1 MPDWTARLT
10 HLAAK
15 YDVPGAVLGVWAD
28 GEQTIAPYGVLNRRT
43 GVETTADSVFQ
54 LGSVTKPWTATMIVQ
69 LAAEGRLALDDAVVK
84 LLPEASIDPRITV
97 RQLLSHTSGIDGDVF
112 TDTGRGD
119 DCVERYVALLA
130 DVPQLF
136 EPGTAYSYCNAGF
149 VVLGRIIEVL
159 DGRTWDESLRA
170 RLVEPLGLTATMTLP
185 EEAILH
191 RAAVGHLGSDG
202 SVVSTWQLPRSL
214 GPAGLITATAEDLL
228 KFAQPHLDQYA
239 EMREPQVDY
248 PGGSGGVAEI
258 GLAWRLYDW
267 EGRRL
272 FGHDGATIS
281 QLAFL
286 RIDPEARIAFCL
298 LTNSGKAPA
307 LFEEL
312 ATEVFSSH
320 TGVGV
325 PPGPEPAAPTGAAE
339 AGAAEAGAPE
349 GGATEAGAGFG
360 GRHLGR
366 YARES
371 VAMEVLRRDG
381 KLILTYQAT
390 GDRLAF
396 AEEPMQE
403 FELLPTEPLDGDH
416 FVLRD
421 SDDQPWTPVTFRPT
435 YLFTSGRVTPRVQG

>member
-28 GEQTIAPYGVLNRRT
+28 GEQTITPYGVLNRRT
-43 GVETTADSVFQ
+43 GIETTADSVFQ
-54 LGSVTKPWTATMIVQ
+54 IGSVSKPWTATMIVQ

-97 RQLLSHTSGIDGDVF
+97 RRLLTHTSGIDGDVF

-149 VVLGRIIEVL
+149 VLLGRIIEVL

-170 RLVEPLGLTATMTLP
+170 RLVEPLGLTATVTLP

-191 RAAVGHLGSDG
+191 RAAVGHLASDG

-228 KFAQPHLDQYA
+228 KFARLHLDQYA
-239 EMREPQVDY
+239 EMREPQIDF
-248 PGGSGGVAEI
+248 PGGAGGVAEI

-267 EGRRL
+267 DGRRL
-272 FGHDGATIS
+272 FGHDGSTIS

-286 RIDPEARIAFCL
+286 RIDPEARVAFCL

-312 ATEVFSSH
+312 ATEVFGGMP
-320 TGVGV
+320 TAPQPVQ
-325 PPGPEPAAPTGAAE
+325 APTDD
-339 AGAAEAGAPE
+339 
-349 GGATEAGAGFG
+349 
-360 GRHLGR
+360 RHVGKYER
-366 YARES
+366 AS

-381 KLILTYQAT
+381 KLVLTYQAT

-396 AEEPMQE
+396 SEEPVHE
-403 FELLPTEPLDGDH
+403 FELRPTEPLDGDH
-416 FVLRD
+416 FVVRD
-421 SDDQPWTPVTFRPT
+421 SDDQPWVPVTFRPG